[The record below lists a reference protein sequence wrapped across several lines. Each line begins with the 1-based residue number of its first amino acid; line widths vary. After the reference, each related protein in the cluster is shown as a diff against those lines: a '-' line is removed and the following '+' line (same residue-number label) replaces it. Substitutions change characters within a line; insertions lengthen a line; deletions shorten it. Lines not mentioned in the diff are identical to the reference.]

1 MKARIKKGA
10 DLTPDDKDFV
20 LTHIKPAEAPA
31 KEYLLRHRFK
41 TTKFGLLDRRCR
53 APIAGD
59 AYRAELGQ
67 LRALAR
73 AIVVEIKREQKK
85 EAE

>member
-1 MKARIKKGA
+1 MRSRIKKGT
-10 DLTPDDKDFV
+10 DLTPDDRDFV
-20 LTHIKPAEAPA
+20 LTHIKPADAPA
-31 KEYLLRHRFK
+31 KEYLLKHRFK

-59 AYRAELGQ
+59 QYRAELGQ

-73 AIVVEIKREQKK
+73 AIVVELKK
-85 EAE
+85 EQEKEE

>member
-1 MKARIKKGA
+1 MKSRIKKGT
-10 DLTPDDKDFV
+10 DLSPDDKDFV
-20 LTHIKPAEAPA
+20 LTHIKPADAPA
-31 KEYLLRHRFK
+31 KEYLLKHRFK

-53 APIAGD
+53 APIGGD

-73 AIVVEIKREQKK
+73 AIVVELKK
-85 EAE
+85 EQGKE